1 MKTAAIMGIIRHVLT
16 FAGGAM
22 SLSGDETQQFVGAAS
37 TLIGIAWSLL
47 EKYQKKA

>member
-37 TLIGIAWSLL
+37 TLIGLGWSLW
-47 EKYQKKA
+47 EKHQNKA